1 MLRGLLL
8 GYWMVLQR
16 CGHQVS
22 IVQETRVFRLNPV
35 IYVSLLR
42 PLLKLAICLAGKI
55 VA

>member
-8 GYWMVLQR
+8 GYWRVLQR
-16 CGHQVS
+16 CGDQVS
-22 IVQETRVFRLNPV
+22 IVQETLVFRRNAV

-42 PLLKLAICLAGKI
+42 PLLKLAICLSGKI

>member
-16 CGHQVS
+16 YGDQVS
-22 IVQETRVFRLNPV
+22 IVQETLVFRLNPV

-42 PLLKLAICLAGKI
+42 LLLKLAICLSGKI

>member
-22 IVQETRVFRLNPV
+22 IVQETLVFRLNPV

-42 PLLKLAICLAGKI
+42 PLLKLAICLSGKI